1 MKKLFLLLT
10 VFCGFLSFAQRDMG
24 PKELPAN
31 QPIEIV
37 NGQYLVNG
45 EQYSNYDIKY
55 HLMNTNPEAYNFYKK
70 AKTKSS
76 VGGLLLGLGGALI
89 VGDAVKAMVSNE
101 DYPGSFTYVGA
112 GLAAVSI
119 PVLTGRKK
127 MLQKSIDTY
136 NDSLTKEK
144 TLGYNFDVNILA
156 STNGIGLTVRF

>member
-10 VFCGFLSFAQRDMG
+10 VFCGVLSFAQRDLG

-31 QPIEIV
+31 QPIEYV

-45 EQYSNYDIKY
+45 EQYSNYDVKY
-55 HLMNTNPEAYNFYKK
+55 HLMNNNPEAYNFYKK
-70 AKTKSS
+70 AKNKSA
-76 VGGLLLGLGGALI
+76 VGGFLLGMGSALI
-89 VGDAVKAMVSNE
+89 VGDFVKALVSDE

-119 PVLTGRKK
+119 PVLSGRKK
-127 MLQKSIDTY
+127 LMQQSIDTY
-136 NDSLTKEK
+136 NNTLPKEK

-156 STNGIGLTVRF
+156 STKGVGLVVTF